1 MPFIDATDK
10 IWEQYSKVMCKWL
23 SAATMV
29 NMDKNNT
36 ISTNNLGR
44 EIGDFL
50 WWNFFPT
57 TMLAQIIKVV
67 ELLAD
72 NKEGMTIQE
81 LKNRWK
87 DQV

>member
-1 MPFIDATDK
+1 
-10 IWEQYSKVMCKWL
+10 
-23 SAATMV
+23 
-29 NMDKNNT
+29 MDKNNT

-50 WWNFFPT
+50 SDEIFFPT

-81 LKNRWK
+81 LKNR
-87 DQV
+87 